1 MKTRDEQM
9 KEIERLFQVYDRKFA
24 DTYLQGIQ
32 KIKDSVSLAEIAR
45 LVQARDVLGLNSLLN
60 DALIAAGMTAFAKTI
75 QDVFIAGGDYGAR
88 IGQANKI
95 EFVLNVGESNTAR
108 FLTDYRARLIQQI
121 SREMRINAS
130 TILIEEVSRG
140 TNPIET
146 ARRIKE
152 SLGLTEFQERQ
163 VQNYKAYLQES
174 DRRALELRLRDAR
187 FDPTVARSIKE
198 GRPLTKAQIE
208 KMVGRYR
215 DRYIKRR
222 AETIARTE
230 STTLLNSGEDQY
242 WRQAVAEGVV
252 KESEVRSFWIVTHDS
267 KLRHSHAAIPRM
279 NKEGVKLN
287 ESFKSPLG
295 LIRYPSDP
303 NASAANRINCRCAL
317 HRRIVK
323 D

>member
-9 KEIERLFQVYDRKFA
+9 KEIERLLKVYDRKLSA
-24 DTYLQGIQ
+24 AYLQGID
-32 KIKDSVSLAEIAR
+32 KIKSSVSLAEIAR

-60 DALIAAGMTAFAKTI
+60 DALIAAGLTAYARTI
-75 QDVFIAGGDYGAR
+75 QEIYIAGGDYGAR
-88 IGQANKI
+88 VAQANKI

-108 FLTDYRARLIQQI
+108 FLTNYRANLIQQI
-121 SREMRINAS
+121 SREVRINAS
-130 TILIEEVSRG
+130 TILIEEVTRG

-163 VQNYKAYLQES
+163 VQNYKTYLEQGE
-174 DRRALELRLRDAR
+174 RRALELRLRDAR
-187 FDPTVARSIKE
+187 FDPTVTRAMKD

-208 KMVGRYR
+208 KIVGRYR
-215 DRYIKRR
+215 ERYIKRR
-222 AETIARTE
+222 SETIARTE
-230 STTLLNSGEDQY
+230 TITLLNSGEDQY

-252 KESEVRSFWIVTHDS
+252 KESEVRAFWIVTHDS

-287 ESFKSPLG
+287 ESFQSPLG

-317 HRRIVK
+317 HRRIIK